1 MKAKLKRFGAYLID
15 YLFVI
20 VIASMIC
27 EFNVFDKYYEN
38 YLEDYETVEKINE
51 DMTTNLNIERIYSEE
66 YMDSYNSLIRNGG
79 YITIVTTICY
89 LLYFVGFQ
97 KWNHNQ
103 TLGKKIFGI
112 EIQNKDGGN
121 VSWGSYILRTII
133 NYGLIFNIM
142 VLIISFFLTGRS
154 FINTALLINLCSYTI
169 SYIIIFMIILR
180 KDGRGLHDIIANTL
194 VQEKSK

>member
-1 MKAKLKRFGAYLID
+1 MKEKLKRFGAYLID

-38 YLEDYETVEKINE
+38 YLEAYETVEKINE

-66 YMDSYNSLIRNGG
+66 YMNSYNSLIRNGG
-79 YITIVTTICY
+79 YVTIVTTICY

-103 TLGKKIFGI
+103 TLGKKIFGL
-112 EIQNKDGGN
+112 EVQNKDGGN

-142 VLIISFFLTGRS
+142 VLIISFFFTGKL
-154 FINTALLINLCSYTI
+154 FINSVLLINLCSYTI
-169 SYIIIFMIILR
+169 SYIIMFMIILR